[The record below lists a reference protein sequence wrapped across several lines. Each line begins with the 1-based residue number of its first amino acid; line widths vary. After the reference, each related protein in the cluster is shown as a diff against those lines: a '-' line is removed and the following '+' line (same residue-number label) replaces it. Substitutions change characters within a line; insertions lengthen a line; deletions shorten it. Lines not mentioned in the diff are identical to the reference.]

1 MIKNTIRILVIED
14 EEFDVRRIINT
25 IKPYSQIKIVDIV
38 SSGADAVNLVAQK
51 KNSYDVVIM
60 DFQIAGGIMGEDLIS
75 KIKTINP
82 LLQIIV
88 VTKMTIHQTDFDFAD
103 RLIKA
108 GAYWFCTKYPGD
120 IESYIYQPTDFILS
134 IVNAY
139 EKKELASD
147 NLNTKRK
154 LDKSVQDILDK
165 KKIIGVSSVI
175 QTLKEQIQQFSE
187 TNASVLI
194 YGKSGTGKELV
205 AMNIHYLSSRNLEN
219 FVPINCGSIPRGL
232 IESELFGFEKGSFT
246 GAQENRAGLFE
257 RANGGTIFLDE
268 VSEFPL
274 AAQSKLLRVLQEG
287 QIDKIGRRKSY
298 EVDVRVI
305 SATNKNLE
313 KMVQDKEF
321 REDLFYRLNVLQI
334 YVPSL
339 EERKEDIPV
348 LVEHYLDLY
357 SREMGRTA
365 PEFGE
370 GALQILADYHWPG
383 NVRQLQNVVQRMLFL
398 SKDRISRDNVVNAI
412 GMKMDFSDQRQLYQ
426 FDRENIKPLKEIE
439 RQFRKAYISFVRGLS
454 KTDAEAAQK
463 LDLAPPNY
471 FRISK
476 ELGLK

>member
-1 MIKNTIRILVIED
+1 MINKTIRILVIED
-14 EEFDVRRIINT
+14 EEFDVRRIKKT
-25 IKPYSQIKIVDIV
+25 VEPYKQIKIIDIV
-38 SSGADAVNLVAQK
+38 SSGADAINLISQ
-51 KNSYDVVIM
+51 NSDHYDVVIM
-60 DFQIAGGIMGEDLIS
+60 DFQIAGGIMGEELIRE
-75 KIKTINP
+75 IKQINP

-88 VTKMTIHQTDFDFAD
+88 ITKMTIHQTDFDFANH
-103 RLIKA
+103 LIQA

-120 IESYIYQPTDFILS
+120 IETYIYQPTDFILS
-134 IVNAY
+134 IVNAF
-139 EKKELASD
+139 EKKQLASD
-147 NLNTKRK
+147 HQYTKQK
-154 LDKSVQDILDK
+154 LSKNVQDILNQK
-165 KKIIGVSSVI
+165 MIIGNSPAIKVL
-175 QTLKEQIQQFSE
+175 QEQIQQYSE
-187 TNASVLI
+187 ANASVLI

-205 AMNIHYLSSRNLEN
+205 ATNIHYLSRRNLEN
-219 FVPINCGSIPRGL
+219 FVPINCGSIPRDL

-246 GAQENRAGLFE
+246 GARENRAGLFE

-287 QIDKIGRRKSY
+287 QIDKIGRKKSY
-298 EVDVRVI
+298 EVNVRVI
-305 SATNKNLE
+305 SATNKDLE
-313 KMVQDKEF
+313 KMVREKEF

-348 LVEHYLDLY
+348 LVDHYLKLY
-357 SREMGRTA
+357 SKEMGRIMPDFET
-365 PEFGE
+365 
-370 GALQILADYHWPG
+370 GAMEVLVDYCWPG

-398 SKDRISRDNVVNAI
+398 SKEKITRDGIINAI
-412 GMKMDFSDQRQLYQ
+412 GMKMNFSDQKQSYQ
-426 FDRENIKPLKEIE
+426 FDRENIQPLKDIE
-439 RQFRKAYISFVRGLS
+439 KQFRTEYIRFVRNLC

>member
-14 EEFDVRRIINT
+14 EEFDVRRIVNT

-51 KNSYDVVIM
+51 KNGYDVVIM

-75 KIKTINP
+75 EIKAINP

-139 EKKELASD
+139 EKKELALD

-165 KKIIGVSSVI
+165 RKIIGISPPI
-175 QTLKEQIQQFSE
+175 QTLKEQIQQFSK

-219 FVPINCGSIPRGL
+219 FVPINCGSIPRDL

-287 QIDKIGRRKSY
+287 QIDKIGRQRSY

-321 REDLFYRLNVLQI
+321 REDLYYRLNVLQI

-348 LVEHYLDLY
+348 LVEHYLGLY
-357 SREMGRTA
+357 SKEMGRTV

-370 GALQILADYHWPG
+370 GALKILEDYHWPG

-398 SKDRISRDNVVNAI
+398 SKDRISRDNVINAI
-412 GMKMDFSDQRQLYQ
+412 GMKMNFSDQRQLYQ